1 MDFPICSECNR
12 SCNEVRRNFGRGL
25 TEYWG
30 AVSYHENWQ
39 SVSDCCY
46 EDLIYELE
54 DDDGLDEFDELPV
67 PSASGEC
74 GQVSVLDD
82 SDNRGGLLV
91 PGTP

>member
-12 SCNEVRRNFGRGL
+12 PCNEVRRNFGRGL

-46 EDLIYELE
+46 DDLIYELE
-54 DDDGLDEFDELPV
+54 EDDGLDDEPTT
-67 PSASGEC
+67 PIASVEC
-74 GQVSVLDD
+74 SQVSVLDD